1 MPIKSNK
8 SRKCL
13 KINMMKNYY
22 ISKVYYC
29 LKKKGSKKVKKKVKE
44 YLQPQTAN
52 FRQPR

>member
-8 SRKCL
+8 SRKVPQD
-13 KINMMKNYY
+13 KYDENDY

-29 LKKKGSKKVKKKVKE
+29 LKKKGSKKVKKKVRE

-52 FRQPR
+52 FRQLR